1 MSRIGLS
8 PIEIPGG
15 VKVEIMAGNELTVEG
30 KKGKLKEVFN
40 KNLKITKEGNIIKVE
55 RSDNTNF
62 YKALHGLTRNL
73 INNMII
79 GVTEGFQKKLE
90 ISGVGFKAQITG
102 KKVTFQLGFSHPV
115 IFDIPEGIEIKL
127 EEQGVVVVSGIDK
140 QKVGHVAAG
149 IRSLRVPDPYKL
161 KGIKISG
168 EYIKRKAGKSAKK

>member
-8 PIEIPGG
+8 PIAIPGG
-15 VKVEIMAGNELTVEG
+15 VKVEITDGNEVTVEG
-30 KKGKLKEVFN
+30 KKGKLKDVFN
-40 KNLKITKEGNIIKVE
+40 KNLKITKEGNVVKVA
-55 RSDNTNF
+55 RSDDTNY

-79 GVTEGFQKKLE
+79 GVVEGFQKKLE

-102 KKVTFQLGFSHPV
+102 KKITFQLGFSHPV
-115 IFDIPEGIEIKL
+115 IYDIPEGIEIKL
-127 EEQGVVVVSGIDK
+127 EEQNIIVSGIDK
-140 QKVGHVAAG
+140 QKVGHVAST
-149 IRSLRVPDPYKL
+149 IKSFRIPDPYKL